1 MKKYQ
6 PFSASEI
13 QIMLEQR
20 NYWLRIHNNKLL
32 SKIQASKPSRMVQNG
47 TSLIITF
54 YDGHLNYLC
63 TMHQVVTNDGH
74 IIHENVKDAYLDGI
88 WYKAKG

>member
-6 PFSASEI
+6 LCNDTEI
-13 QIMLEQR
+13 QTMLEQR

-32 SKIQASKPSRMVQNG
+32 SKTQASTPSRMIQNG

-54 YDGHLNYLC
+54 YDEHMNYLC
-63 TMHQVVTNDGH
+63 TMHQVITNDGDV
-74 IIHENVKDAYLDGI
+74 IHENVKDAYLDGI
-88 WYKAKG
+88 WYKVKR

>member
-6 PFSASEI
+6 PVNGSEI
-13 QIMLEQR
+13 QTMLELR

-32 SKIQASKPSRMVQNG
+32 SKIQASTPSRMIQDG
-47 TSLIITF
+47 TSYIITF
-54 YDGHLNYLC
+54 YDEHLNYLC
-63 TMHQVVTNDGH
+63 TMHQVITIDGH

>member
-6 PFSASEI
+6 AVNNSEI
-13 QIMLEQR
+13 QNMLEQR

-32 SKIQASKPSRMVQNG
+32 SKIQASTPSRMIQGG
-47 TSLIITF
+47 TSYIITF
-54 YDGHLNYLC
+54 YDEHLNYLC
-63 TMHQVVTNDGH
+63 TMHQVVTNNGNV
-74 IIHENVKDAYLDGI
+74 IHENVKDAFLDGI